1 MLLLNEYV
9 LAVYEYA
16 PSKLLV
22 YAYNSKLLLILDNW
36 QAIHEIK
43 DPNPGNIYKCWIST
57 VPLFDTET
65 FPFIIVSGYESY
77 NIVNVKNG
85 KM

>member
-9 LAVYEYA
+9 LAVYGYA
-16 PSKLLV
+16 RSKLLV
-22 YAYNSKLLLILDNW
+22 YADSSKLLLIFDKW

-43 DPNPGNIYKCWIST
+43 DPNTGNIYKCWIST

-65 FPFIIVSGYESY
+65 FPFVVVSGYESF
-77 NIVNVKNG
+77 NIVNVKSG
-85 KM
+85 EM